1 MGCTVPFDAALIA
14 FAAVLVFAS
23 VPAEGMVELVS
34 AGSGAAATAVDD
46 DAPAVP
52 SGVAAVAGEASAGE
66 AVESAVVACGVAA
79 GVAVADWPLLEA
91 AAVAVGAVA
100 GALIC

>member
-1 MGCTVPFDAALIA
+1 MGFTVPFAAALLA
-14 FAAVLVFAS
+14 FAAVLAFAS

-34 AGSGAAATAVDD
+34 AGSGAAAAAVDD
-46 DAPAVP
+46 DALAVTA
-52 SGVAAVAGEASAGE
+52 GVAAVAGEAAAGE

-79 GVAVADWPLLEA
+79 GVVMAGWPLL
-91 AAVAVGAVA
+91 AAVAVGAVD